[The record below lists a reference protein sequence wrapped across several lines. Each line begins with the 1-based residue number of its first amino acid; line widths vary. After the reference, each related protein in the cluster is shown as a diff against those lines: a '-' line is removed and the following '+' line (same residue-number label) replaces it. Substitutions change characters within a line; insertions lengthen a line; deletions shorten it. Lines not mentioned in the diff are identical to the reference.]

1 MEVLK
6 MPRNKGITDDMII
19 EMYKSGM
26 PYNEMV
32 SIIGLSRRG
41 IYNVIAKHNVPPN
54 REQYSGQ
61 PRKHKVNEDFFK
73 NWTHEMAWVLGL
85 FVTDGTVSGNGHS
98 INFAQKDERILKLV
112 ANYMEAE
119 YVIRPIA
126 KTRTV
131 PILVINSKEIK
142 KDLAELG
149 ITANKSLTVTF
160 PQVPE
165 EFLGSFIRG
174 VLDGDGHVAPNGYT
188 MNVTTASIHFAQG
201 LLEVFKNWGLYS
213 YIRKSLSSNENSIY
227 RVLVS
232 GKINLIKLSDLLYK
246 HANDEDFHF
255 YKRVYLS
262 QHSEKPFIVVD
273 NRQIK
278 AWEIV
283 DGKILHIN
291 NSGKQNIKFRIDK
304 DLINK
309 IKNLAQEKQM
319 FINELIEPEIIKII
333 NNQDNTIIKS
343 KKERVEFRTNLN
355 EDVIEQ
361 MKQSAQMYKV
371 SLSNIVE
378 QSMLNCLQNQAQRG
392 S

>member
-1 MEVLK
+1 

-160 PQVPE
+160 PKVPE
-165 EFLGSFIRG
+165 EYLSSFIRG
-174 VLDGDGHVAPNGYT
+174 VIDGDGWVQDRGYV
-188 MNVTTASIHFAQG
+188 MNITTASLKFAEG
-201 LLEVFKNWGLYS
+201 LSEVFKLWKLRS
-213 YIRKSLSSNENSIY
+213 EITFQITESERKIY
-227 RVLVS
+227 RVWVK
-232 GKINLIKLSDLLYK
+232 GKESISKLSKIIYS
-246 HANDEDFHF
+246 NCEDNCI
-255 YKRVYLS
+255 YRKRERLS
-262 QHSEKPFIVVD
+262 QWIKEMEVVYD
-273 NRQIK
+273 V
-278 AWEIV
+278 EI
-283 DGKILHIN
+283 
-291 NSGKQNIKFRIDK
+291 S
-304 DLINK
+304 
-309 IKNLAQEKQM
+309 
-319 FINELIEPEIIKII
+319 
-333 NNQDNTIIKS
+333 
-343 KKERVEFRTNLN
+343 
-355 EDVIEQ
+355 
-361 MKQSAQMYKV
+361 
-371 SLSNIVE
+371 
-378 QSMLNCLQNQAQRG
+378 
-392 S
+392 